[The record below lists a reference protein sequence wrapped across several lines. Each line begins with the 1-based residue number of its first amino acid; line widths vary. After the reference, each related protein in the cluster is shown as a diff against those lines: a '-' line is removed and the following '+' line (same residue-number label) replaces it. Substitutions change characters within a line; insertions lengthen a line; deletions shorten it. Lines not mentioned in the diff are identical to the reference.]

1 VAGLRARLGAPYRGK
16 PDGGVMTQVE
26 ESHIR
31 AAIAERERVLS
42 NALVSEYYLTRPWQL
57 DEMRAGI
64 ERLRAELTT
73 PRA

>member
-1 VAGLRARLGAPYRGK
+1 
-16 PDGGVMTQVE
+16 MTQVE